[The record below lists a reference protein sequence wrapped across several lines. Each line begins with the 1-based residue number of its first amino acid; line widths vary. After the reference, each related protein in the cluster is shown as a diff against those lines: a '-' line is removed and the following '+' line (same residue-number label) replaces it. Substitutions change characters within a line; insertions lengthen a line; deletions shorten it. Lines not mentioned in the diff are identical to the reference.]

1 MFTKLLPKKR
11 QPEAIAIKTESK
23 YLIAKNGA
31 DILNTPGRQIL
42 IKKIKRVFS
51 VTEDVWIAHYV
62 YAIEKFAEI
71 AQELPASEI
80 HHHSEEGGLIE
91 HTLDAVFKGVR
102 VTQGYILPPNSEAEK
117 ISASS
122 DRWRFGVFISILAH
136 DLGKV
141 VTDIEVVFR
150 SSKANTFS
158 KWHPWYG
165 CLPEGSEYTFRY
177 RDRLKISNIDKSLH
191 EKATMSLLPY
201 LLTKKATLWLFD
213 DYELIGQMFN
223 TISHSTFGGGVV
235 SEIVRKADT
244 SSVSNDLG
252 ANTGVNSNYSNNIP
266 LHEKLVTSLRYLIQE
281 GELKRNKPGAALW
294 VHKDET
300 WVVSKPAIEA
310 AQSKLMNEGHKGIPK
325 NVVRLYE
332 NLREHGLIIPT
343 PDRNS
348 VWTAAIKDY
357 SNNWEMKLTFLRFKN
372 EVLWPNAEPEQFNGS
387 LTPLDKNGN
396 EIIETDVIE
405 QPSPLKAPET
415 KDGIRTSSEK
425 SADVKTE
432 VVEKQIISKKAIQ
445 GETAITK
452 EEKRSKKVITK
463 KIKRPQHDQSIPDS
477 LPENDFISW
486 LVKEVSTRKL
496 RVNEQKAM
504 VHVLNDYIAL
514 VTPSIFISFLS
525 RNSLKANVYEKRAG
539 DEPVHKY
546 LQKELEALNINKKS
560 IKGQNIHTLFV
571 EGPNSQ
577 STLKV
582 YLLNRKMFPS
592 MNNFSPN
599 KALRIAE

>member
-1 MFTKLLPKKR
+1 MLAKLLPKKK
-11 QPEAIAIKTESK
+11 QPETKPVKEQSK
-23 YLIAKNGA
+23 YLIARTGTEV
-31 DILNTPGRQIL
+31 LNTPDRQAL
-42 IKKIKRVFS
+42 VKKIKRVFS
-51 VTEDVWIAHYV
+51 VTEEVWIAHYV
-62 YAIEKFAEI
+62 YAIERFAEI

-80 HHHSEEGGLIE
+80 HHHSKEGGLVD
-91 HTLDAVFKGVR
+91 HTLEAVFTGVR

-117 ISASS
+117 ITASS

-150 SSKANTFS
+150 SSEDETFS

-165 CLPEGSEYTFRY
+165 CIPEGSEYTFRY
-177 RDRLKISNIDKSLH
+177 RDRLKLSRIDKSLH

-201 LLTKKATLWLFD
+201 LLTKKATFWLFD

-244 SSVSNDLG
+244 SSVSSDLG
-252 ANTGVNSNYSNNIP
+252 ADTGVGSKYSKNIP
-266 LHEKLVTSLRYLIQE
+266 LQEKLITSLRYLIQE
-281 GELKRNKPGAALW
+281 GELKRNRPGAALW

-300 WVVSKPAIEA
+300 WVVSKPAMEA
-310 AQSKLMNEGHKGIPK
+310 AQSKLINEGHKGIPK

-332 NLREHGLIIPT
+332 NLREHGLLIPT
-343 PDRNS
+343 ADGNS
-348 VWTAAIKDY
+348 VWTGAIKDY

-387 LTPLDKNGN
+387 LTPLDKDGN
-396 EIIETDVIE
+396 AIVEPDTDEMKVVTE
-405 QPSPLKAPET
+405 QSRDIQGP
-415 KDGIRTSSEK
+415 EK
-425 SADVKTE
+425 SIEIQTADSQSASPQGE
-432 VVEKQIISKKAIQ
+432 VVKKQKPAKPAIKKGVTKSKQVQKPK
-445 GETAITK
+445 T
-452 EEKRSKKVITK
+452 
-463 KIKRPQHDQSIPDS
+463 DQALPKS
-477 LPENDFISW
+477 LPDNDFLSW
-486 LVKEVSTRKL
+486 LFKEVGTRKL
-496 RVNEQKAM
+496 RVNEKKAM
-504 VHVLNDYIAL
+504 VHVLDEYIAL
-514 VTPSIFISFLS
+514 VTPSIFITFLS
-525 RNSLKANVYEKRAG
+525 RNSLKANVYQKRAG
-539 DEPVHKY
+539 GEPAHKY

-571 EGPNSQ
+571 EGPKNH

-582 YLLNRKMFPS
+582 YLLDRKMFPS
-592 MNNFSPN
+592 MDNFSTN